1 MKTKVDFGEK
11 GVLTWKE
18 AFNNADINV
27 VDLLE
32 FSETLEED
40 QTIFNTVMAG
50 HGLPEEME

>member
-18 AFNNADINV
+18 AFNNADISV

-40 QTIFNTVMAG
+40 QTIFNAVMTG
-50 HGLPEEME
+50 HGLPEE